1 MNLEFIS
8 TIFFYCTT
16 RESTNRC
23 WNIFFFSQ
31 IERCDK
37 FAFKIKTIIF
47 LSRPEMYSPIR
58 TDSERNTYDENK
70 QTTRA

>member
-23 WNIFFFSQ
+23 WNIFFFRKLKDV
-31 IERCDK
+31 INLHLRLK
-37 FAFKIKTIIF
+37 LLFF